1 MSDRTWLPTI
11 DVEAVL
17 AVGSILV
24 FGAALGF
31 VLYHSVPA
39 DNEKY
44 VMLMLGALIGVV
56 KDTFGRYFQATKGSQ
71 EQRQDIAALAAAA
84 TDSVNEI
91 AKSAP
96 AVAASVVA
104 AAAGVSSEEPKP

>member
-1 MSDRTWLPTI
+1 MTDATPAWLSNI

-17 AVGSILV
+17 AVGSLLV
-24 FGAALGF
+24 FSAALWA
-31 VLYHSVPA
+31 VLFNTVPGA
-39 DNEKY
+39 NEKY

-71 EQRQDIAALAAAA
+71 EQRQEFAKVAAAA
-84 TDSVNEI
+84 ADSVNEI

-96 AVAASVVA
+96 LA
-104 AAAGVSSEEPKP
+104 AAAAAAAEPQP

>member
-1 MSDRTWLPTI
+1 MTDKPTWLPTI

-24 FGAALGF
+24 FGAALAV
-31 VLYHSVPA
+31 VLFKIVPA
-39 DNEKY
+39 PNEKY

-71 EQRQDIAALAAAA
+71 EQRQDFANLATAAA
-84 TDSVNEI
+84 DSVNEI

-104 AAAGVSSEEPKP
+104 AATATEAGRDT